1 MTGGAARLR
10 RFFVSIKALL
20 SKLAFAR
27 RRERVPLSFMNQKSL
42 AILVLLFSFAI
53 SGHAEWTVQA
63 VEKPDH
69 PGKAVEVKAYGK
81 PVARLVYG
89 DGQKKPYLH
98 VYGEAGELLTNSGL
112 SADGKD
118 SGGFP
123 HHRGI
128 YIGWNKITSNLG
140 SQDLW
145 HLNSKPAP
153 QMVVSEFVKQT
164 GGKDSATIVAR
175 IDWRANKKDD
185 KGSDL
190 LISETRT
197 LVISKPDGKRTQ
209 VDAHFTLQAARDLEL
224 GGDLQHAGIHFR
236 ASNEVNTRA
245 KETSYLADPTNRETK
260 GKDFGASAVK
270 PKAKA
275 PAQATQKSELKWC
288 RLLFPIGSRWYSA
301 IELNSPGNPSEE
313 LSWRDY
319 GRFGYFFKKKLQAA
333 ETLDLDYRF
342 IIAPEEA
349 PASKPAPS
357 PEQAAKATA
366 QAQADYAAFV
376 KSLAK

>member
-1 MTGGAARLR
+1 MLVFTEGRGR
-10 RFFVSIKALL
+10 VSV
-20 SKLAFAR
+20 R
-27 RRERVPLSFMNQKSL
+27 FMNQKTL
-42 AILVLLFSFAI
+42 IAFAVHALLFSLTLSAR
-53 SGHAEWTVQA
+53 ADWTVQS
-63 VEKPDH
+63 VEKPEH
-69 PGKAVEVKAYGK
+69 PGKAMEVRADGK

-128 YIGWNKITSNLG
+128 YIGWNRITSNLG

-145 HLNSKPAP
+145 HLNAKPAP
-153 QMVVSEFVKQT
+153 QMLVREFVKQE
-164 GGKDSATIVAR
+164 GGKDSATLVIR
-175 IDWRANKKDD
+175 IDWLANKKDEQ
-185 KGSDL
+185 GSDQ

-197 LVISKPDGKRTQ
+197 VVISKPDRKRTQ
-209 VDAHFTLQAARDLEL
+209 VDAHFTLKAARDLEL
-224 GGDLQHAGIHFR
+224 GGDLQHSGIHFR
-236 ASNEVNTRA
+236 ASNEVHGRA

-260 GKDFGASAVK
+260 GKDFPVVVD

-275 PAQATQKSELKWC
+275 PAKAPAKVVVTGDLKWC
-288 RLLFPIGSRWYSA
+288 RLLFPIGTRWYSA
-301 IELNSPGNPSEE
+301 TEMNPPTNPVEE

-319 GRFGYFFKKKLQAA
+319 GRFGYFFKKKLKAG

-342 IIAPEEA
+342 LIAPEEA

-366 QAQADYAAFV
+366 QAAADYEAFV
-376 KSLAK
+376 KSLKK

>member
-1 MTGGAARLR
+1 MKKSSVFAFTLLLNL
-10 RFFVSIKALL
+10 AL
-20 SKLAFAR
+20 SAQAD
-27 RRERVPLSFMNQKSL
+27 
-42 AILVLLFSFAI
+42 
-53 SGHAEWTVQA
+53 WTVQPI
-63 VEKPDH
+63 EKPDH
-69 PGKAVEVKAYGK
+69 PGKAMEVRADGK

-153 QMVVSEFVKQT
+153 QMLVREFVKQE
-164 GGKDSATIVAR
+164 GGKDSATLVIR
-175 IDWRANKKDD
+175 IDWLANKKDE
-185 KGSDL
+185 KGSDQ

-209 VDAHFTLQAARDLEL
+209 VDAHFTLKAARDLEL

-236 ASNEVNTRA
+236 ASNEVHGRA

-260 GKDFGASAVK
+260 GKDFAAAVD

-275 PAQATQKSELKWC
+275 PAKPVVTGDLKWC
-288 RLLFPIGSRWYSA
+288 RLLFPIGTRWYSA
-301 IELNSPGNPSEE
+301 TELNPPSNPSEE

-319 GRFGYFFKKKLQAA
+319 GRFGYFFKKKLKSG

-342 IIAPEEA
+342 LIAPEEA

-366 QAQADYAAFV
+366 QAQADYAAYV